1 MTKIVINQ
9 CFGGYELSKAAY
21 EFLGLPWNGF
31 GDAFDRDRTNPDLVR
46 CVETLGSAASEN
58 ADLKVVEIP
67 DDVEW
72 QIDDYDGSESI
83 HEVHSHRS
91 WP

>member
-9 CFGGYELSKAAY
+9 CYGGYRLSGTAY
-21 EFLGLPWNGF
+21 EFLSLPWDGF
-31 GDAFDRDRTNPDLVR
+31 GYAFDRDRANPDLVR
-46 CVETLGSAASEN
+46 CVETLGSAASGTLAN
-58 ADLKVVEIP
+58 LKVVEIP

-72 QIDDYDGSESI
+72 QIDEHQGIESI
-83 HEVHSHRS
+83 HEVHRS